1 MTTLEKIYENKNKR
15 NRAINELRTLKMAN
29 KTFDDFYAT
38 FARCAAE
45 IRYLDDSLVPLLEN
59 AISDELTCQVIGLTK
74 LFDFYDLVDFY
85 REIDY
90 QMRDYNKRMLFRTR
104 GPRVGITSERTR
116 YSPSIPTTS
125 SRSGGYIPTAKE

>member
-1 MTTLEKIYENKNKR
+1 
-15 NRAINELRTLKMAN
+15 MAN

-85 REIDY
+85 RESCSDTFWE
-90 QMRDYNKRMLFRTR
+90 MLAAWLPGPMGRMTL
-104 GPRVGITSERTR
+104 
-116 YSPSIPTTS
+116 
-125 SRSGGYIPTAKE
+125 